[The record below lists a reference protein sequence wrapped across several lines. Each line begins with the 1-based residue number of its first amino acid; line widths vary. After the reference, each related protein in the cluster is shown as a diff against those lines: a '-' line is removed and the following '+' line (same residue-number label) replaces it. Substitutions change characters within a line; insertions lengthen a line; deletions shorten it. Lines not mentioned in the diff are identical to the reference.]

1 MHINITTPDIN
12 SDYLLEVVKTMLG
25 LWDIK
30 AEVKTKTRNLT
41 LDTEVCI
48 ITKSDIQECK
58 DCDICLTAYNLANY
72 RWDHECFSPLS
83 DDEIVK
89 NWESNTE
96 KAIPDYQLLCLTA
109 RYNHIKDLD
118 KYISG
123 ITFDFTVNDSVS
135 VYVAA
140 GYLALHIIKLYAP
153 ERTITDNAMFS
164 RYCNRI
170 VKPHMQAQSKQGLHA
185 IDGLEFL
192 CEERE

>member
-96 KAIPDYQLLCLTA
+96 KAIPDYQLLCLTVWNA
-109 RYNHIKDLD
+109 RIKDFD

-123 ITFDFTVNDSVS
+123 ITFDFTVDNS
-135 VYVAA
+135 VYIAA
-140 GYLALHIIKLYAP
+140 GQLALHIIKLYAP
-153 ERTITDNAMFS
+153 ERTITANAMLS
-164 RYCNRI
+164 RYCNR
-170 VKPHMQAQSKQGLHA
+170 VLKPKMQELSKQGFHA
-185 IDGLEFL
+185 IDGLESL
-192 CEERE
+192 YDEYE